1 MVSLA
6 RMSLTTIETDEKMVP
21 RGQESKRSRM
31 MEQAVSQQPRTRS
44 TMIGFRKNFGSW
56 RRRRRYVR
64 SSLQAV
70 IDQCHEG
77 EVPALGQAQIDEHFK
92 RVRMLKGSFLVV
104 DSEPTN
110 DQISA
115 MRSRVVDQ
123 GLAPYAD
130 FAVFVPFGL
139 RFAKLLR
146 YQSHV
151 LQSDGNFLTIEAP
164 GPANW
169 EIWYA
174 SWKMYTTTL
183 LGLVHSGPG
192 GAEVPVVDFACLE
205 EYVENFRKLV
215 RDFPEAW
222 HLNVQGEDRCRGE
235 HFNRIRRRRAIE
247 HLEGRTPGF
256 LPHAPWADVF
266 REAARDKQYW
276 DEHVRDA
283 ALKYTARGGVVW
295 ESQEVCDV
303 IDVTQEGSRCD

>member
-1 MVSLA
+1 
-6 RMSLTTIETDEKMVP
+6 
-21 RGQESKRSRM
+21 
-31 MEQAVSQQPRTRS
+31 
-44 TMIGFRKNFGSW
+44 
-56 RRRRRYVR
+56 
-64 SSLQAV
+64 
-70 IDQCHEG
+70 
-77 EVPALGQAQIDEHFK
+77 
-92 RVRMLKGSFLVV
+92 MLKGSFPLV

-115 MRSRVVDQ
+115 TRSRVVDH

-151 LQSDGNFLTIEAP
+151 LQSDGTFLTIESP

-169 EIWYA
+169 DVWYA
-174 SWKMYTTTL
+174 RWKVYTTTL

-222 HLNVQGEDRCRGE
+222 HLNVQAEDRCRGE
-235 HFNRIRRRRAIE
+235 HFNRIRRRRATE
-247 HLEGRTPGF
+247 HLEGRAPGF
-256 LPHAPWADVF
+256 LPHAPWAGVF
-266 REAARDKQYW
+266 RKAARDKQYW

-283 ALKYTARGGVVW
+283 ALKYIARGGVDRKKPTGSLENRIQKTPAPP
-295 ESQEVCDV
+295 ESGKRALKRQRQMESRR
-303 IDVTQEGSRCD
+303 ITSAGGERSEGKG